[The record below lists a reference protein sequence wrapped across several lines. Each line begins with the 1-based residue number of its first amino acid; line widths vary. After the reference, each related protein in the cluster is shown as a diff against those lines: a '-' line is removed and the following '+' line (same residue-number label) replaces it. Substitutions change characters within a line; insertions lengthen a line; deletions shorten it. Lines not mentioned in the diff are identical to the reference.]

1 MFIDPSAEFHV
12 TAAERAHLPQER
24 RAQKAARRHPVDLLV
39 RYAWKGLRAT
49 VMLKDVTRFG
59 AKIEGIEALRK
70 GDGLTLLLPG
80 LPASDATVAWAMG
93 RAAGLVFERPLDAA
107 DLIALVRDFAPSD
120 QVRFTPER
128 LLQEQKFVPEARAA

>member
-59 AKIEGIEALRK
+59 ARIEGIEALRK

-80 LPASDATVAWAMG
+80 LAACDATVAWAMG
-93 RAAGLVFERPLDAA
+93 RAAGLVFERPLDAV
-107 DLIALVRDFAPSD
+107 DLTALVRDFAVSD
-120 QVRFTPER
+120 HVRFTPDH
-128 LLQEQKFVPEARAA
+128 LARTHYAPAQGQAA